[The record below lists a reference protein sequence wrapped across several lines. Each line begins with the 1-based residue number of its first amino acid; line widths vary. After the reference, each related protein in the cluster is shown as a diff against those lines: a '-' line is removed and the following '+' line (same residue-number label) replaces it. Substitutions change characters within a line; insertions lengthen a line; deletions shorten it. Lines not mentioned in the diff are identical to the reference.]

1 MSLGWL
7 NLQDYLGANA
17 GNLDAQATQ
26 LDERA
31 YAMPE
36 GKTSMPYG
44 EFLARRRQRNDETG
58 AAALLGGDATDAL
71 LARKGKSSYAAPNTY
86 DPAAKARQDEANR
99 KAEADYWDK
108 AAVRNQGLATR
119 NAAERDKQASD
130 FAASKAAYDARRN
143 GPDYNAYSRA
153 VEKSFADSQRGPMV
167 RGQDRMRVISEEE
180 YNAWTR

>member
-31 YAMPE
+31 FAMPE

-108 AAVRNQGLATR
+108 AAVRNQGLAV
-119 NAAERDKQASD
+119 RDADEKRKQQESFDA
-130 FAASKAAYDARRN
+130 ARRAT
-143 GPDYNAYSRA
+143 GRTSGYGSYSNAVGRSFDESRGR
-153 VEKSFADSQRGPMV
+153 QIRT
-167 RGQDRMRVISEEE
+167 ISEEE